1 MVRWQAM
8 DFRRIPENR
17 RPNRWL
23 ICPPGYSNQ
32 APDEAPP
39 VFGTGVTTLRDGW
52 RALVLQ
58 QPRIDVTYDE
68 ADAMEL
74 VQRTRILRFADDIS
88 VAYIGLGRGR
98 STIALFSRS
107 RVGYSDMG
115 TNRCRLQDWMN
126 LLKSVVPVAISDAA
140 KS

>member
-1 MVRWQAM
+1 M
-8 DFRRIPENR
+8 DFRKVPENR

-23 ICPPGYSNQ
+23 ICPPGYSNV

-39 VFGTGVTTLRDGW
+39 VFGAGVTTLRDSW
-52 RALVLQ
+52 RAMVLQ
-58 QPRIDVTYDE
+58 QPRIAVAYDE

-74 VQRTRILRFADDIS
+74 VQRTRIFRFADDIS

-107 RVGYSDMG
+107 RVGYSDLG
-115 TNRCRLQDWMN
+115 TNRRRLQDWMT
-126 LLKSVVPVAISDAA
+126 LLKGVVPVAISDAA
-140 KS
+140 KT